1 MTRKLNLYLF
11 ATFFF
16 LILTSCSKDNG
27 TESLIED
34 KLDSMS
40 GKEML
45 RELLIKNDNDVNQLA
60 RIFECSPSSLKRIL
74 NGETIT
80 TSTASDELRNIL
92 NQTLISK
99 EKTFDEL
106 DPLKQSWSFKT
117 KFFIENYYVWL
128 IIMLCIVFLL
138 ISTELVENDFFS
150 TITITFAIIVL
161 LSIIIYIFVT
171 LFIWFK
177 DEPEIIDNFK
187 NTLDPI
193 WEKLK

>member
-1 MTRKLNLYLF
+1 
-11 ATFFF
+11 
-16 LILTSCSKDNG
+16 
-27 TESLIED
+27 
-34 KLDSMS
+34 
-40 GKEML
+40 
-45 RELLIKNDNDVNQLA
+45 
-60 RIFECSPSSLKRIL
+60 
-74 NGETIT
+74 
-80 TSTASDELRNIL
+80 
-92 NQTLISK
+92 
-99 EKTFDEL
+99 
-106 DPLKQSWSFKT
+106 
-117 KFFIENYYVWL
+117 
-128 IIMLCIVFLL
+128 MLCIVFLL